1 MGKGAHCANLVVLG
15 NLSQT
20 SQTILAVDVHR
31 TGTANTL
38 TARSIIRSMDDVWYL
53 RNTKVGSCSF
63 LILNRASNT
72 MVPQLRF
79 VTNQYFILV
88 HINSVLLIMRLIISL
103 IIETEDGENLVVLL
117 LIKKNDY
124 NNRLAIS
131 GIDLHIRSSCHK
143 TLRSS
148 L

>member
-1 MGKGAHCANLVVLG
+1 
-15 NLSQT
+15 
-20 SQTILAVDVHR
+20 
-31 TGTANTL
+31 
-38 TARSIIRSMDDVWYL
+38 
-53 RNTKVGSCSF
+53 
-63 LILNRASNT
+63 

-79 VTNQYFILV
+79 VPNPDYILV

-117 LIKKNDY
+117 QIKKNDY
-124 NNRLAIS
+124 NNRLALR
-131 GIDLHIRSSCHK
+131 GINLHIGSGRHK

>member
-1 MGKGAHCANLVVLG
+1 
-15 NLSQT
+15 
-20 SQTILAVDVHR
+20 
-31 TGTANTL
+31 
-38 TARSIIRSMDDVWYL
+38 
-53 RNTKVGSCSF
+53 
-63 LILNRASNT
+63 

-79 VTNQYFILV
+79 VTNQYFTLV

-117 LIKKNDY
+117 LIKKNDC

-131 GIDLHIRSSCHK
+131 GIDLHIGSSCHK

>member
-1 MGKGAHCANLVVLG
+1 
-15 NLSQT
+15 
-20 SQTILAVDVHR
+20 
-31 TGTANTL
+31 
-38 TARSIIRSMDDVWYL
+38 
-53 RNTKVGSCSF
+53 
-63 LILNRASNT
+63 
-72 MVPQLRF
+72 
-79 VTNQYFILV
+79 
-88 HINSVLLIMRLIISL
+88 MRLVISL

>member
-1 MGKGAHCANLVVLG
+1 
-15 NLSQT
+15 
-20 SQTILAVDVHR
+20 
-31 TGTANTL
+31 
-38 TARSIIRSMDDVWYL
+38 
-53 RNTKVGSCSF
+53 
-63 LILNRASNT
+63 
-72 MVPQLRF
+72 
-79 VTNQYFILV
+79 
-88 HINSVLLIMRLIISL
+88 MRLIISL

-131 GIDLHIRSSCHK
+131 GIDLHIGSSCHK

>member
-1 MGKGAHCANLVVLG
+1 
-15 NLSQT
+15 
-20 SQTILAVDVHR
+20 
-31 TGTANTL
+31 
-38 TARSIIRSMDDVWYL
+38 
-53 RNTKVGSCSF
+53 
-63 LILNRASNT
+63 

-117 LIKKNDY
+117 LIKKNDC

-131 GIDLHIRSSCHK
+131 GIDLHIIEACRKRRKALFQTSYA
-143 TLRSS
+143 RIRIS
-148 L
+148 LQMGSFP

>member
-1 MGKGAHCANLVVLG
+1 
-15 NLSQT
+15 
-20 SQTILAVDVHR
+20 
-31 TGTANTL
+31 
-38 TARSIIRSMDDVWYL
+38 
-53 RNTKVGSCSF
+53 
-63 LILNRASNT
+63 

-103 IIETEDGENLVVLL
+103 SIETEDGENLVVLL

-131 GIDLHIRSSCHK
+131 GIDLHIGSSCHK

>member
-1 MGKGAHCANLVVLG
+1 
-15 NLSQT
+15 
-20 SQTILAVDVHR
+20 
-31 TGTANTL
+31 
-38 TARSIIRSMDDVWYL
+38 
-53 RNTKVGSCSF
+53 
-63 LILNRASNT
+63 

-117 LIKKNDY
+117 LIKKNDC